1 MRRLL
6 FGALLLYL
14 GADYCDAALPGV
26 FCFDTESFYVDAA
39 VQPRGSA
46 QRTRVSAPAPPV
58 PAFAADVRGTAEER
72 VGPAR
77 APVREGPPLSLAAAR
92 DGSLPVKTP
101 VEEH

>member
-14 GADYCDAALPGV
+14 AADYCDAVLPGV
-26 FCFDTESFYVDAA
+26 FCFDTQSFYVDAA

-46 QRTRVSAPAPPV
+46 TRIRVSVSAPPV
-58 PAFAADVRGTAEER
+58 PAFVAEVEGTADEAA
-72 VGPAR
+72 GSTH
-77 APVREGPPLSLAAAR
+77 APMREGPPLSLAAAR